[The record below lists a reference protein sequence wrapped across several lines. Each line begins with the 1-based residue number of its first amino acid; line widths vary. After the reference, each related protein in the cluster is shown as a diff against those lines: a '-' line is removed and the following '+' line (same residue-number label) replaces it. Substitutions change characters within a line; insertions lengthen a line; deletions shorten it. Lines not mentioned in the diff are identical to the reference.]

1 MSSSESAPVRV
12 VIPAR
17 YGSTRLPGKPLIDLA
32 GKPMIVRVYER
43 VKDALPASTVVVATD
58 DERIQAVL
66 AACHV
71 PCAMT
76 DPAHASGTDRAAEVA
91 RRAGWGD
98 HDIVLNVQ
106 GDEPLVPP
114 ALLQAFVD
122 YCGSARQLAMAT
134 IVSPIVER
142 DLVDDVNIVKVVT
155 DQNNRAL
162 FFSRAPIPFTRDRN
176 RDRAA
181 QGGVPEVFLRHI
193 GIYAYRNAVLQQLTC
208 SAPCEMERR
217 EQLEQLRALWLGVP
231 ILVMRWSDSVPAGV
245 DTSEDVARVVNLFT
259 LSKQSNR

>member
-1 MSSSESAPVRV
+1 MMSSSESAPVRV
-12 VIPAR
+12 VIPSR

-66 AACHV
+66 ATHHV

-91 RRAGWGD
+91 RHAGWGD
-98 HDIVLNVQ
+98 DDIVLNVQ

-114 ALLQAFVD
+114 VLLRAFAE
-122 YCGSARQLAMAT
+122 YCGLAHQLAMAT

-142 DLVDDVNIVKVVT
+142 DLVEDVNIVKVVT

-162 FFSRAPIPFTRDRN
+162 FFSRAPIPLTRDRN
-176 RDRAA
+176 PDSAA
-181 QGGVPEVFLRHI
+181 PDVLPEVFLRHI
-193 GIYAYRNAVLQQLTC
+193 GIYAYRNAVLQQLTR

-245 DTSEDVARVVNLFT
+245 DTLEDVARVVNLF
-259 LSKQSNR
+259 KQSNR